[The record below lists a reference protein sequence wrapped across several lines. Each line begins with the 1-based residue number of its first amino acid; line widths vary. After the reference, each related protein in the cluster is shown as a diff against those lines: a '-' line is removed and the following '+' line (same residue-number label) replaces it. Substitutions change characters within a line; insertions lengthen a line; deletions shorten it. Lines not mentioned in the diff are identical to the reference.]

1 MKTATQA
8 GWFLSKVDNFA
19 TGYDNYGHYFEL
31 SINQYGERQ
40 FHCTSLAL
48 SLGDL
53 PHSVL
58 RLLGLWMGMEF
69 VA

>member
-1 MKTATQA
+1 MKTATQS
-8 GWFLSKVDNFA
+8 GWFLSKVDEFV

-31 SINQYGERQ
+31 SMNKYGVRQ
-40 FHCTSLAL
+40 FYCPDLEL

-58 RLLGLWMGMEF
+58 RLIGLWLGMEF